1 MHGAL
6 NGPMPQMGVMMSDI
20 FIEKT
25 SAEQRRA
32 SNPATSVWATAN
44 AGAGKTK
51 VLIDRIAR
59 ILLQGAQP
67 SKILAVTYTKAAA
80 AEMTTRLFKTLGK
93 WTIDSDADLEKA
105 LKKLDPEL
113 KINTN
118 VLEKARA
125 LFANALETPGGL
137 KVQTIHA
144 FCGDVLK
151 RFPIEA
157 GVAPGFE
164 TADEVMAGAIM
175 DEAFERANAKNLP
188 LYSAIAAITH
198 GDKNKELLSKCVNKL
213 GRNFEFNRLNLC
225 QIFSQKFGF
234 DVSQDVDVAIQNAIN
249 TVPHALLVDLNNAL
263 EADIANTRSKSALV
277 HAQNAINPNLETAY
291 RGLLGLILSDGEK
304 RGEPWIGADVKK
316 HPSVIELFG
325 PFPSR
330 GEEWELGKFADFYDA
345 AKQIEALKFCQNTL
359 NLIEAS
365 SAWQN
370 EYRAL
375 KNQYGLLDFDDL
387 LAITSNLLNRGQ
399 GSALWVMYKLDKGL
413 SHVLID
419 ESQDTSAEQWDLLH
433 PLLETLES
441 TTGDEIRTQF
451 VVGDDKQSIYRFQG
465 ASPQRYEEE
474 RMRFIGKNEIYQ
486 GQFNEVKFDV
496 SFRTGEEIL
505 KAVDIIWH
513 TGFGKPSADFPQE
526 LEKKYLWPQSHFS
539 ARSKEAAITELW
551 PLILG
556 DKKEK
561 IEREAYDFPLD
572 AESEEDAKSK
582 LADLI
587 ARQIALRIKN
597 GEKIWAK
604 DENGAPILRPCT
616 AADFMILVKGR
627 GSLYHRI
634 IKRLKKHKVK
644 VAGADLIILK
654 KEPAILDLLAAAQF
668 ALCNN
673 DDFNLACLLK
683 SGFCNLYDDDKH
695 LFPIAYNRGFKS
707 VLRMIEESDDSIY
720 SNAKIFLDNIKNIGA
735 HIPPFDFFAKILETK
750 IDGQNTG
757 WDLLLKRFGEE
768 AREPIE
774 IFLDLALNAAN
785 INAPNLHLFIDYIE
799 NKAQSVKRE
808 FDQNDD
814 GVKVM
819 TIHGSKGRE
828 APIVILPDT
837 TRAAKSDNDNL
848 YYDGESKIPF
858 WTPNCAFKTD
868 FIKTLAEQEKDKQAQ
883 EDQRL
888 LYVAMT
894 RPRDRLILC
903 GHQSGS
909 AKKGYSDNCWYDYFE
924 RNLSFNENSQ
934 DLVLDEN
941 NGLIGKIWG
950 KLPDGPIAKP
960 KTKPIIQD
968 ISVPEWVIKPI
979 DKKQINERRIAP
991 SILIDENYEPPAISP
1006 VSGNKIARFLRGTLI
1021 HELLE
1026 TLPQIKKSRQLEQ
1039 AQKRLSRE
1047 NQIDDDLKNDI
1058 INEAIKIINDAQF
1071 GDLFSQD
1078 SRAEVAIMGKS
1089 KLLPNDMIINGMI
1102 DRMIIKNDEIL
1113 ILDYKTNRPP
1123 PKNINDVVPQ
1133 YINQMACYWALLHE
1147 TYPSHKIKCALLWS
1161 DVTDLMEIHD
1171 VLMNS
1176 DLVKLK

>member
-6 NGPMPQMGVMMSDI
+6 NGLMLQMGAMMSDI
-20 FIEKT
+20 LINKT
-25 SAEQRRA
+25 SEEQRRA
-32 SNPATSVWATAN
+32 SNPAISVWATAN

-59 ILLQGAQP
+59 VLLQGAQP

-93 WTIDSDADLEKA
+93 WTIDSDEDLAKA
-105 LKKLDPEL
+105 LKELDPALEINEHVL
-113 KINTN
+113 K
-118 VLEKARA
+118 KARA

-175 DEAFERANAKNLP
+175 DEAFDRANAKNLP

-198 GDKNKELLSKCVNKL
+198 GDKNKELLAKCINKL
-213 GRNFEFNRLNLC
+213 GRNFEFNRDKIT
-225 QIFSQKFGF
+225 QIFNQKFGI
-234 DVSQDVDVAIQNAIN
+234 DIRQDIDAAIEGAVLALPKAKLRECANILLGGKSTDEN
-249 TVPHALLVDLNNAL
+249 TADTIVEALESTPQIAFYGFLSLILTQAGEIKKSSPVTKQFHNNAL
-263 EADIANTRSKSALV
+263 IDEIFGCSS
-277 HAQNAINPNLETAY
+277 
-291 RGLLGLILSDGEK
+291 GEWPA
-304 RGEPWIGADVKK
+304 GV
-316 HPSVIELFG
+316 
-325 PFPSR
+325 
-330 GEEWELGKFADFYDA
+330 FADFFEA
-345 AKQIEALKFCQNTL
+345 AKQIETLKFCQNTL

-365 SAWQN
+365 SAWQS
-370 EYRAL
+370 EYKAL

-387 LAITSNLLNRGQ
+387 LAITSNLLNRNQ

-441 TTGDEIRTQF
+441 TSSDEIRTQF

-465 ASPQRYEEE
+465 ASPQRYDEE
-474 RMRFIGKNEIYQ
+474 RKRFIGKNEIYQ
-486 GQFNEVKFDV
+486 GQFQEVQFDV

-513 TGFGKPSADFPQE
+513 TGFGNPSGDFPQE

-572 AESEEDAKSK
+572 AENEEDAKSK
-582 LADLI
+582 LAELI

-597 GEKIWAK
+597 GDKVWTK
-604 DENGAPILRPCT
+604 DEGGKPVLRPCKP
-616 AADFMILVKGR
+616 ADFMILVKGR
-627 GSLYHRI
+627 SSLYHRI

-707 VLRMIEESDDSIY
+707 VLRMIEESEDKIY
-720 SNAKIFLDNIKNIGA
+720 SKAKIFLDNVKNIGA
-735 HIPPFDFFAKILETK
+735 HIPPYDFFAQILETK
-750 IDGQNTG
+750 IDGENTG

-774 IFLDLALNAAN
+774 IFLDLALIAAN
-785 INAPNLHLFIDYIE
+785 INTPNLHLFIDYIE

-837 TRAAKSDNDNL
+837 TRTAKSDNDNL
-848 YYDGESKIPF
+848 YYDSESKIPF
-858 WTPNCAFKTD
+858 WTPNYAFKTD
-868 FIKTLAEQEKDKQAQ
+868 FIKTLNEQEKAKQAQ

-903 GHQSGS
+903 GHQSGAS
-909 AKKGYSDNCWYDYFE
+909 KKGYSDNCWYDYFE
-924 RNLSFNENSQ
+924 RNLNANNNSQ
-934 DLVLDEN
+934 DLMLDDN
-941 NGLIGKIWG
+941 QTIGKIWG

-960 KTKPIIQD
+960 KAQIINQEVTIPD
-968 ISVPEWVIKPI
+968 WVHKPI
-979 DKKQINERRIAP
+979 DKNAINQRRIAP

-1006 VSGNKIARFLRGTLI
+1006 ISGNKISRFLRGTLI

-1026 TLPQIKKSRQLEQ
+1026 TLPQIEKSRQLEQ
-1039 AQKRLSRE
+1039 AQKRLARE
-1047 NQIDDDLKNDI
+1047 NQITDDLKADI
-1058 INEAIKIINDAQF
+1058 INEALKIINDAQF

-1078 SRAEVAIMGKS
+1078 SRTEVAIMGKS

-1102 DRMIIKNDEIL
+1102 DRMIIKPNEIL
-1113 ILDYKTNRPP
+1113 VLDYKTNRPP
-1123 PKNINDVVPQ
+1123 PKNINDVPSQ

-1147 TYPSHKIKCALLWS
+1147 TYPSHKIKCALLWT
-1161 DVTDLMEIHD
+1161 DVPDLMEIPQD
-1171 VLMNS
+1171 FMKSALA
-1176 DLVKLK
+1176 KLK

>member
-6 NGPMPQMGVMMSDI
+6 NGRTPPMGAMMSDI
-20 FIEKT
+20 LIDKT
-25 SAEQRRA
+25 SEEQRRA
-32 SNPATSVWATAN
+32 SNPAISVWATAN

-59 ILLQGAQP
+59 VLLQGAQP

-93 WTIDSDADLEKA
+93 WTIDSDEDLSKA
-105 LKKLDPEL
+105 LKELDPTLEINEHVL
-113 KINTN
+113 K
-118 VLEKARA
+118 KARA

-175 DEAFERANAKNLP
+175 DAAFERANAKNLP

-198 GDKNKELLSKCVNKL
+198 GDKNKELLAKCINKL
-213 GRNFEFNRLNLC
+213 GRGFEFNRDKIT

-234 DVSQDVDVAIQNAIN
+234 DIGQNVDTAIEGAIN
-249 TVPHALLVDLNNAL
+249 SVPRNLLLDLKTAL
-263 EADIANTRSKSALV
+263 ENDIENARSKSALE
-277 HAQNAINPNLETAY
+277 HANNALNPNFEIAY

-304 RGEPWIGADVKK
+304 RGDPWMGAVVKK

-325 PFPSR
+325 PYPEK
-330 GEEWELGKFADFYDA
+330 GQEWELGKLADFFEA
-345 AKQIEALKFCQNTL
+345 AKQIETLKFCQNTL

-365 SAWQN
+365 NAWQS

-387 LAITSNLLNRGQ
+387 LAITSNLLNRNQ

-441 TTGDEIRTQF
+441 TSSDEIRTQF

-465 ASPQRYEEE
+465 ASPQRYDEE
-474 RMRFIGKNEIYQ
+474 RKRFIGKNEIYQ
-486 GQFNEVKFDV
+486 GQFQEVQFDV

-513 TGFGKPSADFPQE
+513 TGFGNPSGDFPQE

-572 AESEEDAKSK
+572 AENEEDAKSK
-582 LADLI
+582 LAELI

-597 GEKIWAK
+597 GDKVWTK
-604 DENGAPILRPCT
+604 DESGEPALRPCKP
-616 AADFMILVKGR
+616 ADFMILVKGR
-627 GSLYHRI
+627 SSLYHRI

-707 VLRMIEESDDSIY
+707 VLRMIEESDDKIY
-720 SNAKIFLDNIKNIGA
+720 SKAKVFLDNIKNIGA
-735 HIPPFDFFAKILETK
+735 HIPPYDFFAQILETK
-750 IDGQNTG
+750 IDGENTG

-774 IFLDLALNAAN
+774 IFLDLALNASN
-785 INAPNLHLFIDYIE
+785 INTPNLHLFIDYIE

-848 YYDGESKIPF
+848 YYDSETKIPF

-868 FIKTLAEQEKDKQAQ
+868 FIKTLNEQEKTKQAQ

-903 GHQSGS
+903 GHQSGVS
-909 AKKGYSDNCWYDYFE
+909 KKGYGDNCWYDYFE
-924 RNLSFNENSQ
+924 RNLNTNNNSQ
-934 DLVLDEN
+934 DLVLDDN
-941 NGLIGKIWG
+941 QLFGKIWG

-960 KTKPIIQD
+960 KAQIINQEVTIPD
-968 ISVPEWVIKPI
+968 WVHKPI
-979 DKKQINERRIAP
+979 DKGATNHRRIAP
-991 SILIDENYEPPAISP
+991 SILIVENYEPPAISP
-1006 VSGNKIARFLRGTLI
+1006 ISGNKISRFLRGTLI

-1026 TLPQIKKSRQLEQ
+1026 TLPQIKKSHQLEQ

-1047 NQIDDDLKNDI
+1047 SQIDDELKADI
-1058 INEAIKIINDAQF
+1058 INEALKIINDAQF

-1102 DRMIIKNDEIL
+1102 DRMIIKQDEIL
-1113 ILDYKTNRPP
+1113 VLDYKTNRPP
-1123 PKNINDVVPQ
+1123 PKNIEGAAPQ
-1133 YINQMACYWALLHE
+1133 YINQMACYWALLQE
-1147 TYPSHKIKCALLWS
+1147 TYPKHKIKCALLWT
-1161 DVTDLMEIHD
+1161 DVPDLMEIPVD
-1171 VLMNS
+1171 LMQHA
-1176 DLVKLK
+1176 LAKLK

>member
-1 MHGAL
+1 MQGAL
-6 NGPMPQMGVMMSDI
+6 NGLMPQMGAIMSDI
-20 FIEKT
+20 LIDKT
-25 SAEQRRA
+25 SEEQRRA
-32 SNPATSVWATAN
+32 SNPAISVWATAN

-59 ILLQGAQP
+59 VLLQGAQP

-93 WTIDSDADLEKA
+93 WTIDSDEDLSKA
-105 LKKLDPEL
+105 LKELDPTLE
-113 KINTN
+113 INSN
-118 VLEKARA
+118 VLKKARA

-175 DEAFERANAKNLP
+175 DEAFDRANAKNLP

-198 GDKNKELLSKCVNKL
+198 GDKNKELLAKCINKL
-213 GRNFEFNRLNLC
+213 GRNFEFKRDELT
-225 QIFSQKFGF
+225 QIFTQKFGI
-234 DVSQDVDVAIQNAIN
+234 DISQDVDAAITDAVLSIPKIKLRECANILLGGKSTDEN
-249 TVPHALLVDLNNAL
+249 TANTIIEALESTPQFAFDCFLSLILTQAGEIKKSSPVTKQFQNNAL
-263 EADIANTRSKSALV
+263 IDEIFGCSS
-277 HAQNAINPNLETAY
+277 
-291 RGLLGLILSDGEK
+291 GEWPA
-304 RGEPWIGADVKK
+304 GV
-316 HPSVIELFG
+316 
-325 PFPSR
+325 
-330 GEEWELGKFADFYDA
+330 FADFFET
-345 AKQIEALKFCQNTL
+345 AKQIETLKFCQNTL

-365 SAWQN
+365 SAWQS
-370 EYRAL
+370 EYKAL

-387 LAITSNLLNRGQ
+387 LAITSNLLNRNQ

-441 TTGDEIRTQF
+441 TSSDEIRTQF

-465 ASPQRYEEE
+465 ASPQRYDEE
-474 RMRFIGKNEIYQ
+474 RKRFIGKNEIYQ
-486 GQFNEVKFDV
+486 GQFQEVQFDV

-513 TGFGKPSADFPQE
+513 TGFGNPSGDFPLE

-572 AESEEDAKSK
+572 AENEEDAKSK
-582 LADLI
+582 LAELI

-597 GEKIWAK
+597 GDKVWTK
-604 DENGAPILRPCT
+604 DESGKPVLRPCKP
-616 AADFMILVKGR
+616 ADFMILVKGR
-627 GSLYHRI
+627 SSLYHRI

-683 SGFCNLYDDDKH
+683 SCFCNLYDDDKH

-707 VLRMIEESDDSIY
+707 VLRMIEESEDKIY
-720 SNAKIFLDNIKNIGA
+720 SKAKVFLDKVKNIGA
-735 HIPPFDFFAKILETK
+735 HIPPYDFFAKILETK
-750 IDGQNTG
+750 IDGENTG

-774 IFLDLALNAAN
+774 IFLDLALNASN
-785 INAPNLHLFIDYIE
+785 INTPNLHLFIDYIE

-848 YYDGESKIPF
+848 YYDSETKIPF
-858 WTPNCAFKTD
+858 WTQNCAFKTD
-868 FIKTLAEQEKDKQAQ
+868 FIKTLNEQEKAKQAQ

-909 AKKGYSDNCWYDYFE
+909 AKKGYGDNCWYDYFE
-924 RNLSFNENSQ
+924 RNLNANQNSQ
-934 DLVLDEN
+934 DLMLDDN
-941 NGLIGKIWG
+941 QTIGKIWG

-960 KTKPIIQD
+960 KAQIINQEITIPD
-968 ISVPEWVIKPI
+968 WVYKPI
-979 DKKQINERRIAP
+979 DKNAINQRRIAP

-1006 VSGNKIARFLRGTLI
+1006 ISGNKISRFLRGTLI

-1026 TLPQIKKSRQLEQ
+1026 TLPQIEKSRQIEQ
-1039 AQKRLSRE
+1039 AQKRLARE
-1047 NQIDDDLKNDI
+1047 NQIDDELKADI
-1058 INEAIKIINDAQF
+1058 INEALKIINDDQF

-1102 DRMIIKNDEIL
+1102 DRMIIKQDEIL
-1113 ILDYKTNRPP
+1113 VLDYKTNRPP
-1123 PKNINDVVPQ
+1123 PKNITDAAPQ
-1133 YINQMACYWALLHE
+1133 YINQMACYWALLQE
-1147 TYPSHKIKCALLWS
+1147 TYPKHRIKCALLWT
-1161 DVTDLMEIHD
+1161 DVPDLMEIPQD
-1171 VLMNS
+1171 LMKEA
-1176 DLVKLK
+1176 LAKLK

>member
-113 KINTN
+113 KINTS

-213 GRNFEFNRLNLC
+213 GRGYEFNRAELI

-234 DVSQDVDVAIQNAIN
+234 DITQDVDEAITDTIANLPKAKLRECANILLSGNPTDEKTAQTILE
-249 TVPHALLVDLNNAL
+249 ALESDAKAAFESLLSLILTQAGEIKKSSPVTKQFHNNAL
-263 EADIANTRSKSALV
+263 VD
-277 HAQNAINPNLETAY
+277 ETF
-291 RGLLGLILSDGEK
+291 GCSSGE
-304 RGEPWIGADVKK
+304 W
-316 HPSVIELFG
+316 PSGI
-325 PFPSR
+325 
-330 GEEWELGKFADFYDA
+330 FADFFDA
-345 AKQIEALKFCQNTL
+345 AIQIETLKFCQNTL

-365 SAWQN
+365 SAWQS

-387 LAITSNLLNRGQ
+387 LAITSNLLNRNQ

-474 RMRFIGKNEIYQ
+474 RKRFIGKNEIYK

-634 IKRLKKHKVK
+634 IKRLKKHKVQ

-720 SNAKIFLDNIKNIGA
+720 SNAKIFLDNVKNIGA

-868 FIKTLAEQEKDKQAQ
+868 FIKTLSEQEKDKQAQ

-950 KLPDGPIAKP
+950 KLPDGPIEKP
-960 KTKPIIQD
+960 KAKTIIQKM
-968 ISVPEWVIKPI
+968 IVPEWVTKPI

-1026 TLPQIKKSRQLEQ
+1026 TLPQIEKSRQLEQ

-1047 NQIDDDLKNDI
+1047 NQIDDELKNDI
-1058 INEAIKIINDAQF
+1058 INEAIKIINDTQF

-1147 TYPSHKIKCALLWS
+1147 TYPSHKIKCALLWT
-1161 DVTDLMEIHD
+1161 DVPDLMEIPED
-1171 VLMNS
+1171 LMKS
-1176 DLVKLK
+1176 ALVKLK

>member
-1 MHGAL
+1 MHGVL

-93 WTIDSDADLEKA
+93 WTIDSDEDLEKA

-125 LFANALETPGGL
+125 LFANGLETPGGL

-175 DEAFERANAKNLP
+175 DEAFERANTQNLL

-198 GDKNKELLSKCVNKL
+198 GDKNKELLAKCVNKL
-213 GRNFEFNRLNLC
+213 GRNFEFNRDKLT
-225 QIFSQKFGF
+225 QIFNKKFGI
-234 DVSQDVDVAIQNAIN
+234 DISQDIDTAIEVAILALPKEKLRKCANILLGGKSKDEN
-249 TVPHALLVDLNNAL
+249 TANTIIEALESTTQIAFDQFLSLILTEKGEIRKSPPVNKQFHSNAL
-263 EADIANTRSKSALV
+263 VE
-277 HAQNAINPNLETAY
+277 
-291 RGLLGLILSDGEK
+291 
-304 RGEPWIGADVKK
+304 
-316 HPSVIELFG
+316 ELFG
-325 PFPSR
+325 CSS
-330 GEEWELGKFADFYDA
+330 GEWPAGIFADFFEA
-345 AKQIEALKFCQNTL
+345 TKQIETLKFCQNTL

-365 SAWQN
+365 SAWQS
-370 EYRAL
+370 EYKAL

-387 LAITSNLLNRGQ
+387 LAITSNLLNRNQ

-413 SHVLID
+413 SHILID

-441 TTGDEIRTQF
+441 TSSDEIRTQF

-474 RMRFIGKNEIYQ
+474 RKRFIDKNEIYQ
-486 GQFNEVKFDV
+486 GQFQEVQFDV

-513 TGFGKPSADFPQE
+513 TGFGKPSSDFPQE

-556 DKKEK
+556 NKKEK

-582 LADLI
+582 LAELI

-597 GEKIWAK
+597 GETVWTK
-604 DENGAPILRPCT
+604 DESGKPVLRPCKP
-616 AADFMILVKGR
+616 ADFMILVKGR
-627 GSLYHRI
+627 SSLYHRI

-707 VLRMIEESDDSIY
+707 VLRMIEESDDKTY
-720 SNAKIFLDNIKNIGA
+720 SNAKIFLDNVKNIGA

-757 WDLLLKRFGEE
+757 WDLLLRRFGEE

-848 YYDGESKIPF
+848 YYDSETKIPF
-858 WTPNCAFKTD
+858 WTPDCNFKTD

-924 RNLSFNENSQ
+924 RNLGFNDNFQ

-941 NGLIGKIWG
+941 NSLLGKVWG
-950 KLPDGPIAKP
+950 KLPDGPVEKSKAQ
-960 KTKPIIQD
+960 IINQEITIPD
-968 ISVPEWVIKPI
+968 WVYKPI
-979 DKKQINERRIAP
+979 DKKQNKERRIAP

-1026 TLPQIKKSRQLEQ
+1026 TLPQIEKSRQLEQ

-1047 NQIDDDLKNDI
+1047 NQIDNELKNDI
-1058 INEAIKIINDAQF
+1058 INEALKIINDEQF

-1123 PKNINDVVPQ
+1123 QKNINDVPAQ

-1147 TYPSHKIKCALLWS
+1147 TYPSHEIKCALLWT
-1161 DVTDLMEIHD
+1161 DVPNLMEIPQD
-1171 VLMNS
+1171 FMKSALA
-1176 DLVKLK
+1176 KLK

>member
-1 MHGAL
+1 MGA
-6 NGPMPQMGVMMSDI
+6 MMSDI
-20 FIEKT
+20 LIDKT
-25 SAEQRRA
+25 SEEQRRA
-32 SNPATSVWATAN
+32 SNPAISVWATAN

-59 ILLQGAQP
+59 VLLQGAQP

-93 WTIDSDADLEKA
+93 WTIDSDEDLSKA
-105 LKKLDPEL
+105 LKELDPTLEINEHVL
-113 KINTN
+113 K
-118 VLEKARA
+118 KARA

-175 DEAFERANAKNLP
+175 DEAFDRANAKNLP

-198 GDKNKELLSKCVNKL
+198 GEKNKELLAKCINKL
-213 GRNFEFNRLNLC
+213 GRNFEFNRDELT
-225 QIFSQKFGF
+225 QMFSQKFGI
-234 DVSQDVDVAIQNAIN
+234 DINQDVDAAVTDAVLALPKAKLRECANILLGGKSTDENSAN
-249 TVPHALLVDLNNAL
+249 TIIEALESTPQIAFYGFLSLILTQAGEIKKSSPVTKQFHNNAL
-263 EADIANTRSKSALV
+263 IDEIFGCSS
-277 HAQNAINPNLETAY
+277 
-291 RGLLGLILSDGEK
+291 GEWPA
-304 RGEPWIGADVKK
+304 GV
-316 HPSVIELFG
+316 
-325 PFPSR
+325 
-330 GEEWELGKFADFYDA
+330 FADFFEA
-345 AKQIEALKFCQNTL
+345 AKQIETLKFCQNTL

-365 SAWQN
+365 SAWQS
-370 EYRAL
+370 EYKAL

-387 LAITSNLLNRGQ
+387 LAITSNLLNRNQ

-441 TTGDEIRTQF
+441 TSSDEIRTQF
-451 VVGDDKQSIYRFQG
+451 VVGDDKQSIYSFQG
-465 ASPQRYEEE
+465 ASPQRYKEEGK
-474 RMRFIGKNEIYQ
+474 RFIDKNEIYR
-486 GQFNEVKFDV
+486 GQFQEVKFDV

-513 TGFGKPSADFPQE
+513 TGFGNPSGDFPQE

-561 IEREAYDFPLD
+561 IEREACDFPLD
-572 AESEEDAKSK
+572 AENEEDAKSK
-582 LADLI
+582 LAELI

-597 GEKIWAK
+597 GDKVWTK
-604 DENGAPILRPCT
+604 DENGKPVLRPCKP
-616 AADFMILVKGR
+616 ADFMILVKGR
-627 GSLYHRI
+627 SSLYHRI

-707 VLRMIEESDDSIY
+707 VLRMIEESDDKIY
-720 SNAKIFLDNIKNIGA
+720 SKAKIFLDNIKNIGA
-735 HIPPFDFFAKILETK
+735 HIPPYDFFAQILETK

-785 INAPNLHLFIDYIE
+785 INTPNLHLFIDYIE

-837 TRAAKSDNDNL
+837 TRGAKSDNDNL
-848 YYDGESKIPF
+848 YYDSESKIPF

-868 FIKTLAEQEKDKQAQ
+868 FIKTLNEQEKTKQAQ

-903 GHQSGS
+903 GHQSGAS
-909 AKKGYSDNCWYDYFE
+909 KKGYSDNCWYDYFE
-924 RNLSFNENSQ
+924 RNLNANQNSQ
-934 DLVLDEN
+934 DLMLGDN
-941 NGLIGKIWG
+941 QTIGKIWG

-960 KTKPIIQD
+960 KAQVINQEVTIPD
-968 ISVPEWVIKPI
+968 WVHRPI
-979 DKKQINERRIAP
+979 DKNAINQRRIAP

-1006 VSGNKIARFLRGTLI
+1006 ISGNKISRFLRGTLI

-1026 TLPQIKKSRQLEQ
+1026 TLPQIEKSRQLEQ
-1039 AQKRLSRE
+1039 AQKRLARE
-1047 NQIDDDLKNDI
+1047 NQIDDELKADI
-1058 INEAIKIINDAQF
+1058 INEALKIINNAQF

-1102 DRMIIKNDEIL
+1102 DRMIIKQDEIL
-1113 ILDYKTNRPP
+1113 VLDYKTNRPP
-1123 PKNINDVVPQ
+1123 PKNITDAAPQ
-1133 YINQMACYWALLHE
+1133 YINQMACYWALLQE
-1147 TYPSHKIKCALLWS
+1147 TYPKHQIKCALLWT
-1161 DVTDLMEIHD
+1161 DVPDLMEIPQD
-1171 VLMNS
+1171 LMKEA
-1176 DLVKLK
+1176 LAKLK